1 MRADEIERE
10 WSAWLEERKRPAAP
24 DPEFTRR
31 VMEAVRAEAR
41 RSPASRPD
49 RRRGSASAA
58 AGSDWLARIR
68 ALLAPRPA
76 LAFAVMALA
85 AVLAGLHFAPGA
97 RSGGEEGT
105 RIKGGEFRIAYLLK
119 RGAGIAPAANGG
131 RYRAGDRLQAVY
143 SSDREGHIR
152 LYSLDASGRIAC
164 LSCEGDANGAAPPGQ
179 DKILPYALEL
189 DGDTRDEALVGIWT
203 ASTLPPALAES
214 RLRAGWERCG
224 GELSRLEAALSA
236 SASPGMR
243 ITVFL
248 LRKRVSL

>member
-49 RRRGSASAA
+49 RRRGSAPAA
-58 AGSDWLARIR
+58 AGSDWLARLR
-68 ALLAPRPA
+68 ALLAPRPS
-76 LAFAVMALA
+76 LAFAALALA
-85 AVLAGLHFAPGA
+85 AVLAGLHFVPGA
-97 RSGGEEGT
+97 RSGSEGT
-105 RIKGGEFRIAYLLK
+105 RIKGGDFRIAYLLK
-119 RGAGIAPAANGG
+119 RGAGIAPAANGD

-143 SSDREGHIR
+143 SSDRAGHIR
-152 LYSLDASGRIAC
+152 LYSLGASGRIAC
-164 LSCEGDANGAAPPGQ
+164 LSCGGSADGAAPPGQ
-179 DKILPYALEL
+179 EKILPYALEL
-189 DGDTRDEALVGIWT
+189 DGDPQDEALVGIWT
-203 ASTLPPALAES
+203 AAPLPPALAES

-224 GELSRLEAALSA
+224 GELPRLEAALSDG
-236 SASPGMR
+236 ASPGMR

-248 LRKRVSL
+248 LRKKVSL